1 MGEISPSQTHEIVYH
16 GMTIV
21 VLPIELVESLLKVKM
36 RINLNR
42 LRFGGTLPRL
52 FVCLFMG
59 FSGATQ
65 AAVCDVDS
73 DGDVDKQDLRLI
85 ISARNTPASG
95 PDDPRDADGDGNI
108 TEQDARNC
116 VKRCNLKGCAIVVPP
131 SPSDDPGP
139 SATPAATATQS
150 VPKGVSKPARATS
163 EQPGTDIQRRT
174 TLRGNEW
181 KVKRGETL
189 YAIGRAVYPGDA
201 LKQARLRQD
210 IMKLNPSVF
219 ANGANKMAVGV
230 VLKLPDY
237 VVSKSTPSKVEPEQV
252 PAPVPD
258 TVAPKPAD
266 SAPVVAPAS
275 KPVDSAPVVTPASKP
290 VDSAPVV
297 APVSKPVDSAP
308 VVEPKPESQVK
319 KEPPSIKQQP
329 PSSTSRA
336 EGNALVSLGYSLGG
350 DKLVEIDGSYDLY
363 AGSGGH
369 LRLGYDQIYPS
380 GSGYRIALGLQ
391 YNLVY
396 DSGGNTT
403 FRDVYLQLA
412 YQYRANQIVYGI
424 GAVLHEGATLEEDS
438 TIEYDAANGL
448 FVYLEDVGSSN
459 LAGWGLSYTSLEI
472 EEEDSSSSDDASR
485 VEIYYNWRF

>member
-1 MGEISPSQTHEIVYH
+1 
-16 GMTIV
+16 
-21 VLPIELVESLLKVKM
+21 M

-42 LRFGGTLPRL
+42 PAFDRRL
-52 FVCLFMG
+52 TRLLVCLFIG

-65 AAVCDVDS
+65 AAVCDVDT

-85 ISARNTPASG
+85 LGARNTPASG
-95 PDDPRDADGDGNI
+95 AGDPRDADGDGKI

-116 VKRCNLKGCAIVVPP
+116 VKRCDLKRCAIVAPP
-131 SPSDDPGP
+131 SPSDDPAQ
-139 SATPAATATQS
+139 SDTSAATATQN
-150 VPKGVSKPARATS
+150 VVKEVSKPAVATS
-163 EQPGTDIQRRT
+163 EQSATENQRST

-189 YAIGRAVYPGDA
+189 YAIGRAVFPGDA
-201 LKQARLRQD
+201 RKQARLRQD

-219 ANGANKMAVGV
+219 ASGANKMAVGI

-237 VVSKSTPSKVEPEQV
+237 VVPQSTPPTVEPEQVPKQV

-258 TVAPKPAD
+258 TIAPSPAD
-266 SAPVVAPAS
+266 SAPVVE
-275 KPVDSAPVVTPASKP
+275 
-290 VDSAPVV
+290 
-297 APVSKPVDSAP
+297 PVSKPVDTAPTVETAPKPVGAAP
-308 VVEPKPESQVK
+308 VVEPEPESQVK
-319 KEPPSIKQQP
+319 KEPASVKQQP
-329 PSSTSRA
+329 SSSTSKS
-336 EGNALVSLGYSLGG
+336 EGTALVSLGYSLGG

-369 LRLGYDQIYPS
+369 LRLGYDQIYQN

-391 YNLVY
+391 YNLIY

-438 TIEYDAANGL
+438 TLEYDAANGL

-459 LAGWGLSYTSLEI
+459 LAGWGLSYTALEI
-472 EEEDSSSSDDASR
+472 EEKDSSSSDDASR